1 MMVVEME
8 REFQQHPSYLHSY
21 NTTDHIRFM
30 VQKEDIIHVLIQVII
45 LLGFVLFI
53 TSLRGIEGI
62 PNTTFILGLLLF
74 TIGTYQ
80 YGYRR
85 GYGVGEVSGYNLGKT
100 SAAPQE

>member
-1 MMVVEME
+1 M
-8 REFQQHPSYLHSY
+8 
-21 NTTDHIRFM
+21 I
-30 VQKEDIIHVLIQVII
+30 QKEDIIHIVIQIAI

-74 TIGTYQ
+74 TVGTYQ

-100 SAAPQE
+100 SAALPE